1 MIHYQRTNNSHV
13 HFNELVT
20 LLDADLD
27 RRYGVV
33 QQEYSGFNRTATIE
47 QVVIACNDDL
57 PAGCGGLRRYNDD
70 IVEIKRMFVK
80 TEFRGSGMASGILR
94 ELEKWA
100 LELGYREARLETGI
114 QQPEAIRFYE
124 KSGFVVIENFGPYQ
138 GNDNSLCMAKKL
150 I

>member
-1 MIHYQRTNNSHV
+1 MIHYQRTNNSQV

-33 QQEYSGFNRTATIE
+33 QQEYSGFNRTASIE
-47 QVVIACNDDL
+47 QVVIAYSDDI
-57 PAGCGGLRRYNDD
+57 PAGCGGLRRFNDD

-124 KSGFVVIENFGPYQ
+124 KSGFVIVANFGPYQ

>member
-1 MIHYQRTNNSHV
+1 MIHYQRTNNSNS

-20 LLDADLD
+20 LLDTDLD

-47 QVVIACNDDL
+47 QVVIAYNDDF
-57 PAGCGGLRRYNDD
+57 PAGCGGLRRFNDD